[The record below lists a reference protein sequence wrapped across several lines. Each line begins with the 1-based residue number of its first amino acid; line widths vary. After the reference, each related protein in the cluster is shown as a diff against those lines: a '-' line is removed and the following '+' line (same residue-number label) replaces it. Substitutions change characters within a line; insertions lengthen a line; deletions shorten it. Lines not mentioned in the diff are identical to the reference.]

1 MTDQKYIS
9 KLINY
14 YLTDNMFV
22 DLIHNTLGYDYFEFR
37 RKLKNNYSDLEM
49 LLFRELLSFRE
60 GIGDYSVDDSDT
72 NSRPFIAE
80 YFNFYLA
87 GIKAGKLRS
96 AILSH

>member
-22 DLIHNTLGYDYFEFR
+22 DLIHNTLGCGYFEFR
-37 RKLKNNYSDLEM
+37 KKIKKNYSDLDM
-49 LLFRELLSFRE
+49 LLFGEFLSFRE
-60 GIGDYSVDDSDT
+60 GIDNYSVDDSDT
-72 NSRPFIAE
+72 ESQSFIGGH
-80 YFNFYLA
+80 YNFYLA

-96 AILSH
+96 AI